1 MRLKLQYLLSVFLC
15 SPVIFSVSPSAIAQS
30 AGCGSGWSNTALK
43 YLSPVGS
50 RQFRVA
56 CDEHDVCYDT
66 FGKSRQECDKAFHNR
81 MLGICARNHNTII
94 GRPLKVACNGRAD
107 AYYTGVLEGGKD
119 KYNKAQA
126 NALAKAQESAS
137 NTCRN
142 NNIEIRPT
150 TGNIEFRRGQEWNT
164 CSNYKFIFQNDGN
177 LVLYNP
183 TGSPIFATGTNNR
196 ADLLA
201 VQADGN
207 IVLYGSS
214 GVVWSTGTGG
224 VPGAFLSIQWDGN
237 IVVYGRNDSPLW
249 SSNTFGR

>member
-1 MRLKLQYLLSVFLC
+1 
-15 SPVIFSVSPSAIAQS
+15 
-30 AGCGSGWSNTALK
+30 
-43 YLSPVGS
+43 
-50 RQFRVA
+50 
-56 CDEHDVCYDT
+56 
-66 FGKSRQECDKAFHNR
+66 
-81 MLGICARNHNTII
+81 MLGICARGHKTII
-94 GRPLKVACNGRAD
+94 ERPLKIVCNGRAD

-126 NALAKAQESAS
+126 SASKS

-177 LVLYNP
+177 LVLYNRA
-183 TGSPIFATGTNNR
+183 GSPIFATGTNDR

-207 IVLYGSS
+207 IVLYGSN
-214 GVVWSTGTGG
+214 GAVWSTGTGG
-224 VPGAFLSIQWDGN
+224 VAGAFLAIQWDGN
-237 IVVYGRNDSPLW
+237 IVVYSRNNSPLW
-249 SSNTFGR
+249 SSNTSGR